1 MSSVNGVNGTKSA
14 EKLLTLNMMQSALKS
29 SFGDG
34 TEFEMVYQ
42 SILDSL
48 EDPSS
53 STSKSFNSLF
63 NTDTSTDM
71 STNYNSSVSAGQVL
85 EDLPLEINNELGN
98 LTYNGYLNSYNIN
111 NASSVSTNSSDASIK
126 EIYDT
131 VNKYASKYGVDPK
144 LVLGVIKAESNFNSN
159 AVSPVGAKGLMQ
171 LMPSVC
177 QDMGVSN
184 PYNID
189 ENIKGGVKLLK
200 THLDKYNGNISMA
213 LMAYNA
219 GPGTVQSRGVI
230 SVSDLYKM
238 PTETQNYV
246 KKIMSSL

>member
-1 MSSVNGVNGTKSA
+1 MSSVSGVNGANSA
-14 EKLLTLNMMQSALKS
+14 EKMLALNMLQSVLKS

-42 SILDSL
+42 TVLNSM

-53 STSKSFNSLF
+53 SISKSFNGLA
-63 NTDTSTDM
+63 
-71 STNYNSSVSAGQVL
+71 NSSTSSTTNVSGGQIL
-85 EDLPLEINNELGN
+85 EDLPLETNDGLEN
-98 LTYNGYLNSYNIN
+98 LTYNGYVNSYNIN
-111 NASSVSTNSSDASIK
+111 SASSVSTTSSNADIQQ
-126 EIYDT
+126 IYDT
-131 VNKYASKYGVDPK
+131 VNKYSAKYGVDSK
-144 LVLGVIKAESNFNSN
+144 FVLGVIKAESNFNSN

-184 PYNID
+184 PYDAD

-200 THLDKYNGNISMA
+200 TLLDKYNGDKSMA

-219 GPGTVQSRGVI
+219 GSGTVQSRGVT

-246 KKIMSSL
+246 KKIMGNL

>member
-1 MSSVNGVNGTKSA
+1 MSSVNGVNGANSA
-14 EKLLTLNMMQSALKS
+14 EKMLALNMLQNVLKS

-42 SILDSL
+42 TVLDSM

-53 STSKSFNSLF
+53 SISKSFNGLVNSG
-63 NTDTSTDM
+63 TSAT
-71 STNYNSSVSAGQVL
+71 TNVSEGQIL
-85 EDLPLEINNELGN
+85 EDLPLEINGGLEN
-98 LTYNGYLNSYNIN
+98 LSYNGYLNSYNIN
-111 NASSVSTNSSDASIK
+111 SASSVSTTSDNADIK

-131 VNKYASKYGVDPK
+131 VNKYSTKYGVNPEF
-144 LVLGVIKAESNFNSN
+144 VLGVIKAESNFNSN

-184 PYNID
+184 PYDAD

-200 THLDKYNGNISMA
+200 TLLDKYNGDKSMA

-219 GPGTVQSRGVI
+219 GPGTVQSRGVT

-238 PTETQNYV
+238 PAETQNYV
-246 KKIMSSL
+246 KKIMGNL